1 MNISDEPP
9 GILLS
14 FFSAMNKWEKDN
26 YMPMR
31 EGGIEEQSKAQD
43 EIDTIFLKF
52 CSIRDRKIGR
62 QASLQCGEPPEY
74 SIDTQPIVHVETKG
88 KKVVVYTEQLNR
100 LKINIAIH
108 FIIKMMNG
116 ALIKKNDL
124 AQLKISGSKIACRC
138 K

>member
-1 MNISDEPP
+1 MNISDEPT
-9 GILLS
+9 GVLLS

-100 LKINIAIH
+100 LKNKYRYTLH
-108 FIIKMMNG
+108 Y
-116 ALIKKNDL
+116 KNDEWRIDKKERFSPVEDKWIKDSL
-124 AQLKISGSKIACRC
+124 
-138 K
+138 

>member
-1 MNISDEPP
+1 MNISDEPT
-9 GILLS
+9 GVLLS

-52 CSIRDRKIGR
+52 CTIRDRKIGR

-100 LKINIAIH
+100 LKNKYRYTLH
-108 FIIKMMNG
+108 Y
-116 ALIKKNDL
+116 KNDEWRIDKKERFSPVEDKWIKDSL
-124 AQLKISGSKIACRC
+124 
-138 K
+138 

>member
-1 MNISDEPP
+1 MMNISDEPT
-9 GILLS
+9 GVLLS

-100 LKINIAIH
+100 LKNKYRYTLH
-108 FIIKMMNG
+108 Y
-116 ALIKKNDL
+116 KNDEWRIDKKERFSPVEDKWIKDSL
-124 AQLKISGSKIACRC
+124 
-138 K
+138 